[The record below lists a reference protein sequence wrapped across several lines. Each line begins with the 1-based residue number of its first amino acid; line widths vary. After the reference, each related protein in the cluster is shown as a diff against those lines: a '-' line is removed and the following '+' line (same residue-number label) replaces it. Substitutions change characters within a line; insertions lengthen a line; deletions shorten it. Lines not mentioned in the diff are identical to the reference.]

1 MVPQHR
7 GTRVLALVAT
17 LVVACSWMDW
27 SAAHAATG
35 DPVLLN
41 EMLLSH
47 GGADTG
53 EFVELYGTTPGTS
66 LAGLALIVVEGDSA
80 QSPGTVTY
88 RLDFA
93 AYAHLG
99 GNRFY
104 LVGNPTSLGAK
115 YSVTPDVAIGDET
128 FQNGSETVALV
139 VAASAPAVG
148 SPLTGTEVVRDAVAV
163 WDSGPLDRFF
173 LGVPVLGP
181 NAAGFLP
188 PGLRR
193 VTDGADTDTAADW
206 LITSDSFD
214 ASHTPTAASAYN
226 FPPTATC
233 GSPVT
238 TVAGTQVTSPVSA
251 TDPDGVMTSFSVVA
265 APPTGAVS
273 VANEVPAAAPGGT
286 ATANFVVGA
295 GVPAGD
301 YDVTV
306 TAANSEKPPQQASC
320 HLAVTVTEPEP
331 RPTPTPTP
339 TPEPTPVVSSVT
351 MNALHALLDGYLAS
365 GDVAAGKAH
374 LFTDRL
380 ARVDRFWAAGQ
391 DAAAHAQLRAFA
403 NQVMGLSPRWVTPA
417 AADALAAMAND
428 LAASS

>member
-17 LVVACSWMDW
+17 LVVACSSMDW
-27 SAAHAATG
+27 SAAHAATD

-47 GGADTG
+47 RDADTG

-80 QSPGTVTY
+80 QNPGTVTY

-93 AYAHLG
+93 ADAHLG
-99 GNRFY
+99 GNGFY

-148 SPLTGTEVVRDAVAV
+148 SPLTDTEVVRDTVAV
-163 WDSGPLDRFF
+163 WDNGPLDRFF
-173 LGVPVLGP
+173 LGAPVLGP

-251 TDPDGVMTSFSVVA
+251 TDPDGVMTSFSLGAVT
-265 APPTGAVS
+265 PPTGALS
-273 VANEVPAAAPGGT
+273 VANAVEAAAPGGT
-286 ATANFVVGA
+286 ATADVVVGA
-295 GVPAGD
+295 ATPAGQ

-306 TAANSEKPPQQASC
+306 NAENADSPTHQIATCQ
-320 HLAVTVTEPEP
+320 LAVTVTPAP
-331 RPTPTPTP
+331 PP
-339 TPEPTPVVSSVT
+339 TPEPTPVAAGATVS
-351 MNALHALLDGYLAS
+351 ALHDLLDGYLDS
-365 GDVAAGKAH
+365 GDVAPAKAR
-374 LFTDRL
+374 LLTDRL
-380 ARVDRFWAAGQ
+380 SRVERFLAAGQ
-391 DAAAHAQLRAFA
+391 KAAARAQLQAFA
-403 NQVMGLSPRWVTPA
+403 NQVLGLSPSWVTPA
-417 AADALAAMAND
+417 AAEALAEMADALAAS
-428 LAASS
+428 LTGG